1 LILWSFSACSD
12 WPDLCT
18 SKVETIEPAEGE
30 RMTPTPR
37 KKIVI
42 AHSVRPD
49 APQHEVQTN
58 KALARWLAQILGCKF
73 GGSFEADKHR
83 GRDLYLLPTQTI
95 VGAAHAEELGISG
108 PDDLWGGFVEHDFI
122 CTKAISHGLRSHLAH
137 APPGWS
143 PLFSERVRNVVL
155 DGLSVFA
162 LEDARPAAEHLL
174 YAGPIRIKPIHACA
188 GRGQEVIKSL
198 DAFDEIL
205 ARPDAEKL
213 FSEGVVL
220 EQDLSKVVTHS
231 VGQSFIG
238 GKVLS
243 YCGEQYLTKDGQG
256 EEVYGGSNLLVVQGG
271 YEALLAL
278 DLPEDVRLAIEQAQV
293 FDSAAD
299 EAYPRFFASRRNYDI
314 AQGLDSSGNPRS
326 GVLEQSWRMGGASS
340 AEVAALQSFV
350 NDPGMRA
357 IRVSSVETYIDQALP
372 ADAIEVYRGP
382 AENSEFLL
390 KYVTVESYDG

>member
-1 LILWSFSACSD
+1 M
-12 WPDLCT
+12 
-18 SKVETIEPAEGE
+18 EGG
-30 RMTPTPR
+30 RMTPTPSR
-37 KKIVI
+37 KIVV

-73 GGSFEADKHR
+73 GGSYDPDKHR
-83 GRDLYLLPTQTI
+83 GRELYLLPTQTI
-95 VGAAHAEELGISG
+95 VGTASAQQLGIKG
-108 PDDLWGGFVEHDFI
+108 PEDLWGGFVEHDFI
-122 CTKAISHGLRSHLAH
+122 CTKAISHGLRSHLAQ
-137 APPGWS
+137 APQGWS
-143 PLFSERVRNVVL
+143 PLFSERTRNVVL
-155 DGLSVFA
+155 DGLSVFS

-174 YAGPIRIKPIHACA
+174 YNGPIRLKPVHACA
-188 GRGQEVIKSL
+188 GRGQEVIKNL

-205 ARPDAEKL
+205 ARPDIEKQ

-220 EQDLSKVVTHS
+220 EQDLSDVVTHS

-238 GKVLS
+238 DKVLS
-243 YCGEQYLTKDGQG
+243 YCGDQYLTNDAHG
-256 EEVYGGSNLLVVQGG
+256 EDVYGGSNLLVVQGG
-271 YEALLAL
+271 YDELLKL
-278 DLPEDVRLAIEQAQV
+278 DLPDDVRLAIEQAQV
-293 FDSAAD
+293 FDAAAN
-299 EAYPRFFASRRNYDI
+299 EAYPRFYASRRNYDI
-314 AQGLDSSGNPRS
+314 AQGLDSKGKNRS

-357 IRVSSVETYIDQALP
+357 IRVSSVETYIDQPLP

-390 KYVTVESYDG
+390 KYVTVKSYDG

>member
-1 LILWSFSACSD
+1 M
-12 WPDLCT
+12 
-18 SKVETIEPAEGE
+18 EGG

-37 KKIVI
+37 RKIVV

-73 GGSFEADKHR
+73 GGSYDSDKHR

-95 VGAAHAEELGISG
+95 VGTASAQQLGIKG

-122 CTKAISHGLRSHLAH
+122 CTKAISHGLRSHLAQ
-137 APPGWS
+137 APQGWS
-143 PLFSERVRNVVL
+143 PLFSERTRNVVL
-155 DGLSVFA
+155 DGLSVFS

-174 YAGPIRIKPIHACA
+174 YSGPIRMKPVHACA

-205 ARPDAEKL
+205 ARPDIAKQ

-220 EQDLSKVVTHS
+220 EQELSDVITHS

-238 GKVLS
+238 DKVLS
-243 YCGEQYLTKDGQG
+243 YCGDQYLTKDAHG
-256 EEVYGGSNLLVVQGG
+256 EEVYGGSSLLVVQGG
-271 YEALLAL
+271 YDELLKL
-278 DLPEDVRLAIEQAQV
+278 DLPDDVRLAIEQAQV
-293 FDSAAD
+293 FDAAAN
-299 EAYPRFFASRRNYDI
+299 EAYPRFYASRRNYDI
-314 AQGLDSSGNPRS
+314 AQGLDSNGNPRS

-350 NDPGMRA
+350 NDPDMRA
-357 IRVSSVETYIDQALP
+357 IRVSSVETYIDQPLP

-390 KYVTVESYDG
+390 KYVTVKSYDG